1 MKQNTLF
8 IADLHLTP
16 QAPDS
21 LNRFIQFLTDQAK
34 HWEKI
39 YILGDLFEVWLGDDE
54 DEPAYQQVIQNL
66 RSLTAQGIL
75 VFIMR
80 GNRDFLLDQQFSQMT
95 GCQLITDPTVI
106 DLYGTPTLLMHGD
119 TLCTKD
125 TAYQTFR
132 QQVRNPQWQ
141 QQFLAQPLI
150 KRRLIAQQAR
160 LQSQQYTQ
168 QISDDIMD
176 VTQSEVIRVMQ
187 QYDVVNL
194 IHGHTHRPAI
204 HQFLINNQ
212 NAWRKVVGAWYKQ
225 ECLGLCYTPID
236 FQLKQVI

>member
-16 QAPDS
+16 QLPDL
-21 LNRFIQFLTDQAK
+21 LNQFIQFLTDPAK
-34 HWEKI
+34 YWEKI

-66 RSLTAQGIL
+66 RTLTAQGTL
-75 VFIMR
+75 VFVMR

-95 GCQLITDPTVI
+95 GCQLMTDLTVI

-125 TAYQTFR
+125 TAYQAFR
-132 QQVRNPQWQ
+132 QQVRSPQWQ
-141 QQFLAQPLI
+141 QQFLAQPLAQ
-150 KRRLIAQQAR
+150 RRLIAQQAR

-168 QISDDIMD
+168 QIADEIMD

-187 QYDVVNL
+187 QYDVINL

-204 HQFLINNQ
+204 HQFLINEQ
-212 NAWRKVVGAWYKQ
+212 SAWRKVVGAWHKQ
-225 ECLGLCYTPID
+225 KCLGLHCTPID
-236 FQLKQVI
+236 CQLKRVI